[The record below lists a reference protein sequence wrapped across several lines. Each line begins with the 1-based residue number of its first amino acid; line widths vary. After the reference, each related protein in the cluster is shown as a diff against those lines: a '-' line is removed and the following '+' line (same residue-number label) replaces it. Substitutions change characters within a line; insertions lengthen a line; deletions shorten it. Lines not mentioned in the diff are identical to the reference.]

1 MALVLRDRVKETTT
15 TTGTGTVTLAGAVTG
30 FQSFSVVGNANTT
43 YYCIAHQTAN
53 EWEVGIGTYT
63 AAGTLLAR
71 TTVLESSNAG
81 ALVTFSAGT
90 KDVFVTYPAERAIY
104 ADGTVL
110 QTTNSAVLPIASGGS
125 GTTTAQL
132 AMNAFAGA
140 VTSGQYLRG
149 NGTNVVMS
157 AIQAADV
164 PTLNQN
170 TTGSAATLTT
180 ARTINEVSFNG
191 SANITVP
198 RVKSFDDRTT
208 APIDVSAGY
217 ATFAFSS
224 WANNNTAP
232 YADSWIMRSYTDA
245 SGGNDNMVSFR
256 KDALGMRIWQQT
268 YGSATA
274 FATYKDV
281 AWTDGTNAT
290 GTWGITTTGNAAN
303 VTGIVA
309 LANGGTGAATANAG
323 LNNLQG
329 YTTTATAA
337 GTTTLTAA
345 SSFKQYFTGT
355 TTQTVV
361 MPDVTT
367 LALGRSYE
375 IINNST
381 GTVTVQSSGLNTIV
395 TIPAGISGVVTC
407 ILVTGTTAASWHYE
421 FASFDTITGSG
432 ACVFATSPTLVTPS
446 IGVATGTSFNSITA
460 LSSTTPIIAGTAAVG
475 TSTTVARADHVHPA
489 QTTITGNA
497 GTATTATNLAG
508 GAANQIHYNTAAST
522 SAYIT
527 APTTASTFLQWN
539 GSAFVWAGAGG
550 GAAITNDTTTNATYY
565 PSFLTAT
572 SGSLSDIR
580 VSSTKLTFNP
590 STGALTSTSHVSS
603 SDERLKTNWRPL
615 QSDFVRQLACVK
627 RGVYDRNDA
636 PVTQVGV
643 SAQSLA
649 AVLKHAVIADKDG
662 MLSVEYGNA
671 ALVSA
676 IELAEL
682 AVAQEA
688 RIAKL
693 EALVAQLTKGNTP

>member
-224 WANNNTAP
+224 WANNNTTP

-290 GTWGITTTGNAAN
+290 GTWGISISGNAA
-303 VTGIVA
+303 
-309 LANGGTGAATANAG
+309 
-323 LNNLQG
+323 
-329 YTTTATAA
+329 TAT
-337 GTTTLTAA
+337 
-345 SSFKQYFTGT
+345 S
-355 TTQTVV
+355 
-361 MPDVTT
+361 
-367 LALGRSYE
+367 
-375 IINNST
+375 
-381 GTVTVQSSGLNTIV
+381 
-395 TIPAGISGVVTC
+395 
-407 ILVTGTTAASWHYE
+407 
-421 FASFDTITGSG
+421 
-432 ACVFATSPTLVTPS
+432 ATS
-446 IGVATGTSFNSITA
+446 
-460 LSSTTPIIAGTAAVG
+460 
-475 TSTTVARADHVHPA
+475 
-489 QTTITGNA
+489 
-497 GTATTATNLAG
+497 ATTATNLAG
-508 GAANQIHYNTAAST
+508 GAANQIHYNTATST

-590 STGALTSTSHVSS
+590 STGALTTPQLAVTQAGSATTGGGQLYLNGATSNRIDFNTNGFAPPAVATRSIGTKICLYPEVAASTVDYAFGIDVGTLWASVPSSTSSFKWYAATTVVLTLSGGGNLTAAGTITAN
-603 SDERLKTNWRPL
+603 SDERVKTNWRSLP
-615 QSDFVRQLACVK
+615 SDFIQQLAEVK
-627 RGVYDRNDA
+627 HGTYDRTDQEL
-636 PVTQVGV
+636 TQDGV
-643 SAQSLA
+643 SAQSLQT
-649 AVLKHAVIADKDG
+649 VLPHSVLEASDG
-662 MLSVEYGNA
+662 RLSVAYGNA

-676 IELAEL
+676 IEIAKR
-682 AVAQEA
+682 VVQQEA